1 MAFNANR
8 LLIVLAAIGVVV
20 GGWFVLSPDAVR
32 VEEHAAWPPAGEL
45 AAIAP
50 GELTDGELRAALD
63 NLLEAVDPDSADNDY
78 FPEFAREHLRWMVQE
93 HAAARLAI
101 AFLSEHAPEQ
111 LPVDVLMAAR
121 PAGGSSVIA
130 VSKRRFAAFLRE
142 GGATGPPLT
151 QRHKNDFAIALV
163 HEIVHL
169 RHPDTNPH
177 DPALRAAEESRAWQQ
192 VSIHVVRPL
201 RAQNQPMHQRFK
213 DVDDAFRACRDALPC
228 PLLSGLV
235 RLHL

>member
-1 MAFNANR
+1 MRYHFA
-8 LLIVLAAIGVVV
+8 IVLVATGVVIA
-20 GGWFVLSPDAVR
+20 GWFVLSSDEVGFEQQARPREAEVGALVPAV
-32 VEEHAAWPPAGEL
+32 
-45 AAIAP
+45 
-50 GELTDGELRAALD
+50 LTDGELRAALD
-63 NLLEAVDPDSADNDY
+63 HLLEAVDPEGIDNDY

-93 HAAARLAI
+93 HAVARLEI
-101 AFLSEHAPEQ
+101 AFLSENAPEQ
-111 LPVDVLMAAR
+111 LPADVLMAAR
-121 PAGGSSVIA
+121 QAAGRSTIA
-130 VSKRRFAAFLRE
+130 VSKERFAAFLRE
-142 GGATGPPLT
+142 SGGTTPPLT

-169 RHPDTNPH
+169 RNPDANPH